1 MSLYDAAQLQRKAE
15 REIRKDR
22 RELVALS
29 EIKDGNPSAQAR
41 FTKVSKRMKEH
52 ERDYEDFCRQTGL
65 ATQKERI
72 RVQKYNRSVSMK
84 VRWAERKRKDALN
97 TALKSGT
104 ISLKVN
110 TGHQNKHIKD
120 SHGYINGR
128 SYVYG
133 DLSSMQKLVDEYH
146 GTGELMFASDGTWK
160 NKEVIEVDFDI
171 GVNVDPETGEESATN
186 RFTIHYARKGT
197 HVVPAKRRT

>member
-72 RVQKYNRSVSMK
+72 HESTM
-84 VRWAERKRKDALN
+84 
-97 TALKSGT
+97 G
-104 ISLKVN
+104 
-110 TGHQNKHIKD
+110 
-120 SHGYINGR
+120 
-128 SYVYG
+128 
-133 DLSSMQKLVDEYH
+133 
-146 GTGELMFASDGTWK
+146 
-160 NKEVIEVDFDI
+160 
-171 GVNVDPETGEESATN
+171 GEEKKRTNKDDCIAT
-186 RFTIHYARKGT
+186 Y
-197 HVVPAKRRT
+197 